1 LRKYGSFEQHIS
13 GIFLSQINRLISNF
27 FSNRESVT
35 RLMIPNKIP
44 TRTTCRLRRWLRQRR
59 ANKTKWSRGKG
70 KVGRTEKKR
79 VWLQVAR
86 HLSSPF

>member
-1 LRKYGSFEQHIS
+1 LRRYDSFEQRIS
-13 GIFLSQINRLISNF
+13 GIFLSQINILISNF
-27 FSNRESVT
+27 FSNHGSVT
-35 RLMIPNKIP
+35 RLMILNKIP
-44 TRTTCRLRRWLRQRR
+44 TRTTCRLRRWLWQRR

-70 KVGRTEKKR
+70 KVGRIEKKR